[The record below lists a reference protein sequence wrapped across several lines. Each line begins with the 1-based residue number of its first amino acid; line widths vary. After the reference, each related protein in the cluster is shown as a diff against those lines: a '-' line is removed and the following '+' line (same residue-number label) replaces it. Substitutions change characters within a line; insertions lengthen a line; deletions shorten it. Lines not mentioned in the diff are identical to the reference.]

1 MIDSTAFV
9 KIHPDDFSFYIQLL
23 DAKMMNVNAKFIKYK
38 NLVDTYTETE
48 KHKSFLKQLWETF
61 SFKNFESYHD
71 YLWNEHEM
79 GTLYN
84 KKQRIKNMLDWFIGL
99 ERPIYISVEDYKF
112 ILDEEDT

>member
-9 KIHPDDFSFYIQLL
+9 KLHPDDFSFCIQLL

-38 NLVDTYTETE
+38 NLVDTYKEAE

-61 SFKNFESYHD
+61 SFKNFDSYHD

-84 KKQRIKNMLDWFIGL
+84 KKQRIKAMLDWFVGL
-99 ERPIYISVEDYKF
+99 KRPIYISVEDYKF